1 MSIVHTETMQLDVP
15 PQQAR
20 AFVMTPERILDYFP
34 QPVEGGVFEP
44 GRAIWCRGE
53 MGVSI
58 LERVPDECTDTVEVV
73 RVTTAIGLDAPYTRE
88 RIEAHATF
96 VMTEDW
102 AFEPDGEG
110 TRLTKTWRDVTA
122 KGEPPFPLED
132 AVRQGAIHETAS
144 LVEGWNRAARGS

>member
-1 MSIVHTETMQLDVP
+1 MSVVHTETMHLELSP
-15 PQQAR
+15 ERAR

-58 LERVPDECTDTVEVV
+58 LECVPDECTDAVVVV

-88 RIEAHATF
+88 RIEANATF
-96 VMTEDW
+96 VMIEDW
-102 AFEPDGEG
+102 EFVPDGDG
-110 TRLTKTWRDVTA
+110 TRLTKTWRDVSA
-122 KGEPPFPLED
+122 RGEPPFPLED
-132 AVRQGAIHETAS
+132 AVREGAIHETGA
-144 LVEGWNRAARGS
+144 LVEGWNRAARG